1 VYRVVLHVYTLYC
14 YSNMICVDMRS
25 LVNYLERHG
34 IDASL
39 DIIERTG
46 VDIIERHVLWF
57 TDLLIRKL
65 QERG

>member
-1 VYRVVLHVYTLYC
+1 
-14 YSNMICVDMRS
+14 MICVDMRS

-34 IDASL
+34 LDASL